1 MSKQLNISAL
11 NLVPVRA
18 GTNATQ
24 AIEDMVDLAEHID
37 GSSYQRY
44 WISEHHN
51 MTSIAS
57 SATRILIKHILE
69 HTKNIRVG
77 SGGVMLPNHAPLIV
91 AEEFG
96 TMHAIYGDRIDLGLG
111 RAPGTDMA
119 TANAIRRSNH
129 DGVFSFKSEIEEL
142 KRYLSA
148 MPTQVIAYPGQGTEV
163 PLYVLGS
170 STDSAHIAAEL
181 GLPYG
186 FAAHFAPQ
194 HMENAF
200 KIYEDNFKPSYQL
213 YKPYKMASL
222 NVIMAD
228 TNEQADF
235 IKTTH
240 YQNILNLIRNTRGQL
255 PKPVEDMEQRWS
267 PREEQ
272 AVKSQF
278 PIAFSGSKKKAMEEL
293 RLFQSQFNVDE
304 IMAVS
309 YIYDMEDLKKSYDLF
324 EELVEEYNAE

>member
-181 GLPYG
+181 GLPYA

>member
-1 MSKQLNISAL
+1 MTKKLNISAL

-18 GTNATQ
+18 GTNASQ
-24 AIEDMVDLAEHID
+24 AIEDMVDLAGHID
-37 GSSYQRY
+37 GSQYRRY

-69 HTKNIRVG
+69 NTEHIRVG
-77 SGGVMLPNHAPLIV
+77 SGGVMLPNHSPLIV

-96 TMHAIYGDRIDLGLG
+96 TMHAIYGDRLDIGLG

-129 DGVFSFKSEIEEL
+129 DGVFSFKSEVEEL
-142 KRYLSA
+142 KRYLSSIPA
-148 MPTQVIAYPGQGTEV
+148 HVIAYPGQGTEI
-163 PLYVLGS
+163 PLYILGS

-181 GLPYG
+181 GLPYA
-186 FAAHFAPQ
+186 FAAHFAPAQ
-194 HMENAF
+194 MENAF
-200 KIYEDNFKPSYQL
+200 KIYEENFKPSKQL
-213 YKPYKMASL
+213 EAPYKMASL

-228 TNEQADF
+228 TNEEAEY

-240 YQNILNLIRNTRGQL
+240 YLNILNLIRNTRGQL
-255 PKPVEDMEQRWS
+255 PKPVEDMEGRWS

-272 AVKSQF
+272 AVKTQF
-278 PIAFSGSKKKAMEEL
+278 PIAFSGDKKKAMEEL

-309 YIYDMEDLKKSYDLF
+309 YIYDMDALKKSYDLF
-324 EELVEEYNAE
+324 EVLVQEYNG

>member
-18 GTNATQ
+18 GTDATQ
-24 AIEDMVDLAEHID
+24 AIKDMVDLAEHID
-37 GSSYQRY
+37 GSGYRRY

-96 TMHAIYGDRIDLGLG
+96 TMHAIYGDRLDLGLG

-148 MPTQVIAYPGQGTEV
+148 VPTHVVAYPGQGTQV

-170 STDSAHIAAEL
+170 STDSAHIAADL
-181 GLPYG
+181 GLPYA
-186 FAAHFAPQ
+186 FAAHFAPA

-200 KIYEDNFKPSYQL
+200 KIYEDNFKPSNQL
-213 YKPYKMASL
+213 DKPYKMASL

-228 TNEQADF
+228 TNEEADF

-255 PKPVEDMEQRWS
+255 PKPVEDMADRWS
-267 PREEQ
+267 EREEQ

-309 YIYDMEDLKKSYDLF
+309 YIYDMDDLKKSYDLF
-324 EELVEEYNAE
+324 EEMIEEYNAE